1 MKFKEKI
8 RFRSASPRG
17 FTLIELM
24 IVLAILGLL
33 GAIALPSYTSH
44 TAKAYR
50 ADARGQLMQAAQFMQ
65 RFYAANDSFKA
76 DRKGNAVLGQ
86 IPEMLLHSPSQGPAL
101 YDLTIPE
108 ATQSEQ
114 NFIIQMTPVASGK
127 MATDECGTF
136 TLTSTGIKGVAV
148 GTNTGN
154 TTLRDKCWK

>member
-50 ADARGQLMQAAQFMQ
+50 TDARAQLLQVAQFMQ
-65 RFYAANDSFKA
+65 RFYAANDNFKA

-108 ATQSEQ
+108 ATLSEQ

>member
-1 MKFKEKI
+1 MKFKDKN
-8 RFRSASPRG
+8 RSRSACPSG

-44 TAKAYR
+44 MAKGHR
-50 ADARGQLMQAAQFMQ
+50 AEARAQLLQAAQFMQ

-76 DRKGNAVLGQ
+76 DRKGNVVLGQ
-86 IPEMLLHSPSQGPAL
+86 IPEALLHSPSQGQAL
-101 YDLTIPE
+101 YDLTLPE
-108 ATQSEQ
+108 ATLSEQ
-114 NFIIQMTPVASGK
+114 NYILQMTPVPGGK

-136 TLTSTGIKGVAV
+136 TLTSTGIKGVTV

>member
-1 MKFKEKI
+1 MKMNKKI
-8 RFRSASPRG
+8 RPRTANPSG

-44 TAKAYR
+44 MAKAHR
-50 ADARGQLMQAAQFMQ
+50 AEARGQLMLAAQFMQ

-86 IPEMLLHSPSQGPAL
+86 IPEALLHSPSQGAAL

-108 ATQSEQ
+108 ATLSEQ
-114 NFIIQMTPVASGK
+114 NFILQMTPVAGSK

>member
-1 MKFKEKI
+1 MKFKDKN
-8 RFRSASPRG
+8 RSRTPSLLG

-50 ADARGQLMQAAQFMQ
+50 ADARAQLMQAAQFMQ
-65 RFYAANDSFKA
+65 RFYAANDNFKA

-86 IPEMLLHSPSQGPAL
+86 MPEALLHSPSQGPML
-101 YDLTIPE
+101 YDLSIPV
-108 ATQSEQ
+108 ATLSEQ
-114 NFIIQMTPVASGK
+114 NFTLQMTPVASGK

-136 TLTSTGIKGVAV
+136 TLSATGIKGVTI
-148 GTNTGN
+148 GTTPGS

>member
-1 MKFKEKI
+1 MNDKN
-8 RFRSASPRG
+8 RPRTAVQHG

-33 GAIALPSYTSH
+33 VAIALPSYTSH
-44 TAKAYR
+44 MAKAHR
-50 ADARGQLMQAAQFMQ
+50 ADARGQLMLAAQFMQ

-86 IPEMLLHSPSQGPAL
+86 IPEALLHSPSQGQAL

-108 ATQSEQ
+108 ATLSEQ
-114 NFIIQMTPVASGK
+114 NFIIQMTPVPGGK
-127 MATDECGTF
+127 MSTDECGAF
-136 TLTSTGIKGVAV
+136 TLSSTGIKGITVV
-148 GTNTGN
+148 TPSGN